1 MSASTKRKSSMAT
14 PRLNPALG
22 RPQRYSYAVVLV
34 AGLVGWLAP
43 GWASWVLGPALLLGL
58 VLLGVAHGACDQY
71 VVPATHPA
79 LARDP
84 VRYWAVFL
92 GGYLGLAAAV
102 GLLWWWQPGLAVA
115 FFFGLSAWHWGSGD
129 APAAARYRMQWLAHS
144 LLRGGLLFAVP
155 LWFWPADTRML
166 TNDLLALAGAAP
178 IWAETL
184 HPVAQWLGALVLAG
198 HLGLWSSYLLTKQRQ
213 LASTD
218 LLETLLL
225 TFLLLA
231 LPPLLSASVYFV
243 FWHSLQHVLR
253 MNTLMGQPFA
263 GGGAALRAQLGFFW
277 RRSAP
282 LLAISVAG
290 LAVVYSLA
298 WARGASGPA
307 LISLA
312 LLAASV
318 VTLPHALLVT
328 LGLDAS
334 RWRHLG
340 PAPHYAS
347 AQASYI
353 SLPSN
358 HAVTPS
364 VNFNQPAEP
373 SAT

>member
-1 MSASTKRKSSMAT
+1 MRKKSWMAT
-14 PRLNPALG
+14 RWASGEPR
-22 RPQRYSYAVVLV
+22 RYSYYAVLAAVV
-34 AGLVGWLAP
+34 VGALAP
-43 GWASWVLGPALLLGL
+43 TWASWVLGPVLLLGL

-79 LARDP
+79 LARRRG
-84 VRYWAVFL
+84 RYWAVFL

-102 GLLWWWQPGLAVA
+102 GLLWWWRPGLAVA

-129 APAAARYRMQWLAHS
+129 APAAARYRVQWLAHS
-144 LLRGGLLFAVP
+144 FLRGGLLFAVP
-155 LWFWPADTRML
+155 LWFWLADTHTL

-178 IWAETL
+178 LRAETL
-184 HPVAQWLGALVLAG
+184 QSVAHWLGPLVLTG
-198 HLGLWSSYLLTKQRQ
+198 HLGLWSSYLLTGQRR
-213 LASTD
+213 LALTD
-218 LLETLLL
+218 VLETLLL
-225 TFLLLA
+225 ILLLLA

-263 GGGAALRAQLGFFW
+263 NSGAALKTQLGFFW

-282 LLAISVAG
+282 LLAVSVAG
-290 LAVVYSLA
+290 LAVVYGVA
-298 WARGASGPA
+298 WAHGANGPA

-328 LGLDAS
+328 LGLDAG

-340 PAPHYAS
+340 PASRPALAEAS
-347 AQASYI
+347 STTVASNYSPSPGVNLNQQAK
-353 SLPSN
+353 PF
-358 HAVTPS
+358 A
-364 VNFNQPAEP
+364 A
-373 SAT
+373 

>member
-1 MSASTKRKSSMAT
+1 MAT
-14 PRLNPALG
+14 LLRSPQPA

-43 GWASWVLGPALLLGL
+43 GWAGWVLGPALLLGL

-79 LARDP
+79 LARHP
-84 VRYWAVFL
+84 GRYWATFL

-102 GLLWWWQPGLAVA
+102 GALWWWRPELALL
-115 FFFGLSAWHWGSGD
+115 FFLGLSAWHWGSGD
-129 APAAARYRMQWLAHS
+129 APAMTRYRAQWLAHS

-155 LWFWPADTRML
+155 LWFWRPDTRAL

-178 IWAETL
+178 LRAETL
-184 HPVAQWLGALVLAG
+184 RTAAHWLGPLVLAG
-198 HLGLWSSYLLTKQRQ
+198 HLGLWGSYWLGGQRQ
-213 LASTD
+213 LAFTD

-225 TFLLLA
+225 SFLLLV

-277 RRSAP
+277 RRAAP
-282 LLAISVAG
+282 LLTVSVGG
-290 LAVVYSLA
+290 LAVVYGLA
-298 WARGASGPA
+298 WAHGVSGSA

-328 LGLDAS
+328 LGLDAA
-334 RWRHLG
+334 RWRRPVRAAS
-340 PAPHYAS
+340 PAVAG
-347 AQASYI
+347 
-353 SLPSN
+353 
-358 HAVTPS
+358 
-364 VNFNQPAEP
+364 
-373 SAT
+373 